1 MELLQALPGLCLVE
15 EPFLE
20 HSSCSLHVAFLQQQL
35 SPGQV
40 EIRGGGS
47 DSLPVQVLK
56 VLARGRDE
64 LCLHDTN
71 ASSHQHFQTHPK
83 EWQSKEKTEFPSYHI
98 GKHHFLRVR
107 EVKANLFE
115 LPSLKNTLL
124 LFS

>member
-20 HSSCSLHVAFLQQQL
+20 HSPCSLYVSFLQQQL

-47 DSLPVQVLK
+47 DSLPVQVLQ

-64 LCLHDTN
+64 LCLQDTN
-71 ASSHQHFQTHPK
+71 ASSHQHFQTK
-83 EWQSKEKTEFPSYHI
+83 QILSVIIT
-98 GKHHFLRVR
+98 GKHDFLRIR
-107 EVKANLFE
+107 EGKFL
-115 LPSLKNTLL
+115 
-124 LFS
+124 